1 MRRTHRT
8 SPPKGARPARRR
20 LAAVFCL
27 ALGLDVAGCAPE
39 CEPHPGPER
48 IILIVADTLRPDRTG
63 VYGAKAPTPHMKA
76 LAAEGQ
82 VFPDVSS
89 SFHLTVTSMGSMFTG
104 QVPSL
109 EVGRDDRSLP
119 WTADTW
125 CGLARFRETE
135 ADLCVPLH
143 LETLAEGMAE
153 AGYWTVGAT
162 ANPLLFDPMG
172 YSQGFDEW
180 LEIGIAPDAASRSK
194 SERHHAESRSG
205 LELHAKLMPLLRDR
219 PSDRF
224 FLYLQYLDVHDYH
237 LLGKAYAKGVRLF
250 DERLGDLIAFLEV
263 EGLLEGSVIVLTSD
277 HGERLGESHPVRGR
291 GGHLGNPSYEQVLRV
306 PLIVRPAV
314 FDRTDVTIRGDDL
327 RGMLLA
333 IAAGEPAL
341 PAGDAPRELFVSE
354 ALYQTYRLGRF
365 KSMWPREGGTPVL
378 FDLELDP
385 KETRDIG
392 AEHPDLLDAHRRRL
406 DELAAG
412 LAPGADA
419 PAPKEIDADAIERL
433 RVLGYLETLEDE

>member
-1 MRRTHRT
+1 MRTNRT
-8 SPPKGARPARRR
+8 SSPRRGSTSLAG
-20 LAAVFCL
+20 LAAVL
-27 ALGLDVAGCAPE
+27 SAGLGFLFTGCARE
-39 CEPHPGPER
+39 TEPHPGPER
-48 IILIVADTLRPDRTG
+48 IILVIADTLRPDRTG
-63 VYGAKAPTPHMKA
+63 VYGAKVPTPHMNA
-76 LAAEGQ
+76 LAAQGQ
-82 VFPDVSS
+82 VFHDVVS

-109 EVGRDDRSLP
+109 EVGRDGRALP

-125 CGLARFRETE
+125 CGLARFHETE

-143 LETLAEGMAE
+143 LDTLAEGMSE

-194 SERHHAESRSG
+194 SERHHAESRTG
-205 LELHAKLMPLLRDR
+205 LELHRELLPLLRDR

-224 FLYLQYLDVHDYH
+224 FLYVQYLDAHDYH
-237 LLGKAYAKGVRLF
+237 LFRKGYAKGVRLF
-250 DERLGDLIAFLEV
+250 DDRLGDLIAFLES
-263 EGLLEGSVIVLTSD
+263 EDLLEGSVIVLTSD
-277 HGERLGESHPVRGR
+277 HGELLGEPHPVRGR

-327 RGMLLA
+327 RDMLLS
-333 IAAGEPAL
+333 IAAGRPTL
-341 PAGDAPRELFVSE
+341 PPGDAPRELFVSE

-365 KSMWPREGGTPVL
+365 KSMWPRKGGTPVL
-378 FDLELDP
+378 FDLERDP
-385 KETRDIG
+385 NETRDVG
-392 AEHPDLLDAHRRRL
+392 AEHPEVLAAHRARL
-406 DELAAG
+406 DELVAG
-412 LAPGADA
+412 LALGADA
-419 PAPKEIDADAIERL
+419 PAPKAIDADAIERL
-433 RVLGYLETLEDE
+433 RVLGYLETLEEE